1 MRLLTSQPNHNIE
14 NSVVSFSLFQQPQ
27 YASRVAYLVS
37 QQEASSSAVTT
48 IGRGTDGGKAR
59 GRALGLGLGIGRG
72 RGLGIGRGRGGVDRG
87 RWEKT
92 QVGNTNIQSNISSIS
107 HHSTARPPMSTMHS
121 LPGQAITL
129 PSTMAVGKK

>member
-72 RGLGIGRGRGGVDRG
+72 RGGVDRG